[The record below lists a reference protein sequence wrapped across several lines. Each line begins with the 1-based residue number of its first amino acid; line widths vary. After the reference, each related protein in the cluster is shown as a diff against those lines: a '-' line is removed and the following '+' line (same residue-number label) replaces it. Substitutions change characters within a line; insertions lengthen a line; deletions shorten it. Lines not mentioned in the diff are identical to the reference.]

1 MVRTQSEKAV
11 LRRNKI
17 DRVKARFVP
26 RNATRASNYNVFSL

>member
-17 DRVKARFVP
+17 DRVTVRFVP
-26 RNATRASNYNVFSL
+26 RGATRASNYSVFSL

>member
-17 DRVKARFVP
+17 DRVKASFVP
-26 RNATRASNYNVFSL
+26 CGATRASNYNVFSL

>member
-17 DRVKARFVP
+17 DWVQGDFVP
-26 RNATRASNYNVFSL
+26 RGAIRVSNYSVFSL

>member
-17 DRVKARFVP
+17 DRAQARFVP
-26 RNATRASNYNVFSL
+26 RNEIWASNSNVFSL

>member
-17 DRVKARFVP
+17 DRVQGGFVP
-26 RNATRASNYNVFSL
+26 RGGSRASNYNVFSL